1 MTKCRLILKWWWLPI
16 LVSACAAG
24 PSEKPPQPVSLT
36 VAVFDFEDVS
46 PFNEATSNISDLL
59 TAKSIETIDETG
71 RFDVVERQ
79 RLAMV
84 LEELHIGTS
93 NLADR
98 DTQLKLG
105 GITGARL
112 MVFGCYQVIE
122 NQLRL
127 DARLVDVE
135 SGRVLNAVSEVAEEH
150 TLPGW
155 LEAAAKSIKALF
167 QY

>member
-1 MTKCRLILKWWWLPI
+1 MRLCRLTVTFGWLI
-16 LVSACAAG
+16 VVVIACATG
-24 PSEKPPQPVSLT
+24 PSEKPSRPVALS

-46 PFNEATSNISDLL
+46 PFK
-59 TAKSIETIDETG
+59 TAKADISGFLTNRAIETIDGAG

-79 RLAMV
+79 QLAMV
-84 LEELHIGTS
+84 LEELQIGTS

-98 DTQLKLG
+98 ETQLKLG

-112 MVFGCYQVIE
+112 MVFGNYQIIE

-127 DARLVDVE
+127 DVRLVDVE
-135 SGRVLNAVSEVAEEH
+135 SGRVLNAVSKVAEEN

-155 LEAAAKSIKALF
+155 LDAAAKSIQALF
-167 QY
+167 Q